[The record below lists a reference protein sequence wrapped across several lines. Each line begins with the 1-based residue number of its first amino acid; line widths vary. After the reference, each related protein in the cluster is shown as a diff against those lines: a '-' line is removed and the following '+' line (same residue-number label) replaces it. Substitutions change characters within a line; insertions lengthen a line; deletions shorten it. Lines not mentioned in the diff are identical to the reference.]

1 MSWDGVGR
9 AQKQEVST
17 GSHGR
22 VMHTCS
28 RNWQCAL
35 RSRAC
40 RRAEGLVSRT
50 AERRVEKREQSVPV
64 SDSVAQAWGP
74 CQCQSRRKTTG
85 QAVQTGGSRRT
96 SRCQTD
102 PPRSGL
108 GGGVMGARPACL
120 LHSIAPAKIGR
131 AHAQQSA
138 PGTAAVTDGLQMLNR
153 NTEPETEREAESR
166 DTGWNNLSS
175 SSRRALVGRRRAGAL
190 VHRQSAAVCPLHLA
204 ADGAPVNCFLPG
216 GLLRSS
222 ISNTLATGPQSI
234 HPAGLQRAF
243 CFPATAAE
251 RRAAPLCV
259 PI

>member
-1 MSWDGVGR
+1 MIRRIVACEGSVGPRAAAADGEVVSWDGVGR

-138 PGTAAVTDGLQMLNR
+138 PGTTAVTDGLQMLNR
-153 NTEPETEREAESR
+153 NTEPETER
-166 DTGWNNLSS
+166 
-175 SSRRALVGRRRAGAL
+175 GREQRHRLEQSQQQQQTCAG
-190 VHRQSAAVCPLHLA
+190 RTAASWCPCAPPVCCRVSP
-204 ADGAPVNCFLPG
+204 PPG
-216 GLLRSS
+216 G
-222 ISNTLATGPQSI
+222 
-234 HPAGLQRAF
+234 
-243 CFPATAAE
+243 
-251 RRAAPLCV
+251 
-259 PI
+259 